1 MQCGPNK
8 AYFPAISLERGQ
20 KAIFNFGLSPFN
32 LRTPFMLVAV
42 NEPDSMVNN
51 FFSSSNF
58 LVERLKNYALAY
70 HDSKFSKLSEDERVF
85 VGSVI
90 VQYLIPLMEEPY
102 VLELQI
108 LSFLHDMT
116 LIKRKDLFNCVLKTF
131 ELCFN

>member
-1 MQCGPNK
+1 
-8 AYFPAISLERGQ
+8 
-20 KAIFNFGLSPFN
+20 
-32 LRTPFMLVAV
+32 MLVAV

-108 LSFLHDMT
+108 LSFFHDMT